1 MQESSTL
8 EHKYHYDHNLERK
21 KKYWAAFLLASSLLL
36 FLFTLMGFTNDISE
50 QINDFLINSLGY
62 VNKWSTHF
70 GPDWFLHINNNFS
83 ALGSAPVIL
92 CFLIIA
98 AGYYK
103 IKKQSKRLNKFLSV
117 IIGGGIIMQ
126 ILKIIFA
133 DELPYEPIKIFITN
147 ISAYPSGHTMMATIF
162 YLTLAVFIT
171 RWQNKKKVRRF
182 TLITT
187 SSLIFLIAASRI
199 LSGAHTFTEVL
210 AGWSA
215 GIAWLSGCWMLE
227 RYIKQKASSAV

>member
-8 EHKYHYDHNLERK
+8 EHKYHYDHNLERQK
-21 KKYWAAFLLASSLLL
+21 KSWAVFLLSLSLLL
-36 FLFTLMGFTNDISE
+36 FIFTFAGLTTEFSE
-50 QINDFLINSLGY
+50 RINEFLVDQLGY
-62 VNKWSTHF
+62 TNKWSTNF
-70 GPDWFLHINNNFS
+70 GPEWFLHINNNFS
-83 ALGSAPVIL
+83 SLGSAPVIL

-98 AGYYK
+98 SGYYK
-103 IKKQSKRLNKFLSV
+103 INKQRKRFSKFLSIV
-117 IIGGGIIMQ
+117 IGGGIIMQ

-133 DELPYEPIKIFITN
+133 EELPYEPIEFLTTTV
-147 ISAYPSGHTMMATIF
+147 SAFPSGHTMMATIF

-171 RWQNKKKVRRF
+171 RWQSKRKVRRF

-215 GIAWLSGCWMLE
+215 GMAWLSVCWMLE
-227 RYIKQKASSAV
+227 RYVKKNRSMV

>member
-1 MQESSTL
+1 MQESTTI
-8 EHKYHYDHNLERK
+8 EHKYHYDHNLERQK
-21 KKYWAAFLLASSLLL
+21 KSWAVFLLSLSLLL
-36 FLFTLMGFTNDISE
+36 FIFTFVGLTTEFSE
-50 QINDFLINSLGY
+50 RINELLIEQLGY
-62 VNKWSTHF
+62 TNKWSTNF
-70 GPDWFLHINNNFS
+70 GPEWFLHINNNFS
-83 ALGSAPVIL
+83 SLGSAPIIL

-103 IKKQSKRLNKFLSV
+103 IRKQRKRFSKFLSIV
-117 IIGGGIIMQ
+117 IGGGIIMQ

-133 DELPYEPIKIFITN
+133 EELPYEPIEFLTTTV
-147 ISAYPSGHTMMATIF
+147 SAFPSGHTMMATIY

-171 RWQNKKKVRRF
+171 RWQSKKKVRRF
-182 TLITT
+182 TLIAT

-215 GIAWLSGCWMLE
+215 GMAWLCFCWMLE
-227 RYIKQKASSAV
+227 RYIKKNRSMV